1 MEKTRDLGSRFG
13 SSAVELPSLE
23 QSKVQSDINSANQ
36 VKNFQG
42 SGNIT
47 LDMPNIDRLDSTGSC
62 VRSSDILNASDLA
75 EAPED
80 SPKEIES
87 KTSVVLPE
95 KRKSDHSL
103 SLPPDITPIDEEVI
117 SKNRLSLEGIREI
130 PRFKDYEPGEPN
142 KVCIK
147 DNLRSFQF
155 VRSNQSVLKW
165 NARVL
170 RAGSG
175 FALLVDQSH
184 SVFPLRLAKAR
195 EIGKKIVAE
204 KEYARTLDL
213 SLNLPEP
220 VLFEFQNGQ
229 LEGDLSLPIL
239 SLFVSWKF
247 KNTCK
252 CRRLFHEL
260 AN

>member
-13 SSAVELPSLE
+13 SSAVELSSLE

-36 VKNFQG
+36 AKNFQG

-47 LDMPNIDRLDSTGSC
+47 LDMSNIDRLDSTGSC

-80 SPKEIES
+80 SPKEIKS

-103 SLPPDITPIDEEVI
+103 SLPPDITAIDEEVI
-117 SKNRLSLEGIREI
+117 SKNKLSLEGIREI

-147 DNLRSFQF
+147 DKLRSFQF
-155 VRSNQSVLKW
+155 VRSNQSLLKW

-170 RAGSG
+170 RAASG

-195 EIGKKIVAE
+195 EIGENFCSRKRV
-204 KEYARTLDL
+204 RTHLGPFF
-213 SLNLPEP
+213 NWPEP
-220 VLFEFQNGQ
+220 VLFE
-229 LEGDLSLPIL
+229 
-239 SLFVSWKF
+239 
-247 KNTCK
+247 C
-252 CRRLFHEL
+252 
-260 AN
+260 